1 MAGATKLTD
10 RGVASLKP
18 GPTGRQEFFDSE
30 VRGLFL
36 RVSED
41 SKVWGW
47 RYRSPT
53 GSGQPRMRIGHY
65 VSPEQ
70 AKDNP
75 DALTV
80 AGARAKARRL
90 RSLVDEGRDPAAEA
104 KAAKEAAKAQP
115 VHTMEDL
122 AQAYLTACEK
132 GRYRPRRKVKRAKTV
147 EGERWLWSKHW
158 APHIGS
164 VKIDALTRAAI
175 CKPLDALADEGK
187 GVTANR
193 ARALLRGM
201 FAYAVKEG
209 RVASNPVAGIDPIV
223 EEVSRDRV
231 LTDDELRAVWSALK
245 DPTGLRMPT
254 ADGKGKPLQIGRPV
268 RIALQLA
275 FLSMQRRGE
284 ISTMREADVD
294 LDAGVW
300 TIPAEMTKGGRTHV
314 VPLAPL
320 SIDLIREA
328 LALRHSLDPEGR
340 ASPFVFPNRDAP
352 MDAPISPAA
361 LSHAVRDLRAALGAD
376 RFTLHDARRSGATRL
391 ADAGVSAFDVG
402 LVLAHAS
409 ERGGAAAVT
418 GVYVR
423 SAFMREKTRALALLE
438 RLILRTVGEVE
449 DGGDVVSIN
458 GGVAA

>member
-10 RGVASLKP
+10 RGVAALKP
-18 GPTGRQEFFDSE
+18 GPTGRQEFFDTE

-41 SKVWGW
+41 SKVWGY
-47 RYRSPT
+47 RYRSPA
-53 GSGQPRMRIGHY
+53 GNGQPRVRIGHY

-104 KAAKEAAKAQP
+104 KEAKDAAKAQP
-115 VHTMEDL
+115 VRTVEDL

-132 GRYRPRRKVKRAKTV
+132 GRYRPRQKVKRASTID
-147 EGERWLWSKHW
+147 GERWLWKKHW
-158 APHIGS
+158 APYIGS
-164 VKIDALTRAAI
+164 VKIEALTRAAI
-175 CKPLDALADEGK
+175 CKPLEALADEGK

-193 ARALLRGM
+193 ARAMLRGV

-209 RVASNPVAGIDPIV
+209 RVQTNPVASIDPLV
-223 EEVSRDRV
+223 AEVSRDRV
-231 LTDDELRAVWSALK
+231 LTDDELRAVWSALV
-245 DPTGLRMPT
+245 DPSGLRMPT
-254 ADGKGKPLQIGRPV
+254 ANGEGEPLQIGRPV

-275 FLSMQRRGE
+275 FLTMQRRAE
-284 ISTMREADVD
+284 ISSMRESDVD
-294 LDAGVW
+294 LDTGVL
-300 TIPAEMTKGGRTHV
+300 TIPAEQAKGGRVHV
-314 VPLAPL
+314 VPLAPR
-320 SIDLIREA
+320 SVALIREA
-328 LALRHSLDPEGR
+328 LALRPVGADGQ
-340 ASPFVFPNRDAP
+340 ASPYVFPSRDAP
-352 MDAPISPAA
+352 MAAPIAPAA
-361 LSHAVRDLRAALGAD
+361 LSHAVRDLRAALGSD

-418 GVYVR
+418 SVYVR
-423 SAFMREKTRALALLE
+423 SAYMREKARTLALLE
-438 RLILRTVGEVE
+438 RLILRTVGEIA

>member
-10 RGVASLKP
+10 RGVAALKP

-36 RVSED
+36 RVSGD

-53 GSGQPRMRIGHY
+53 GNGQPRMRIGHY

-104 KAAKEAAKAQP
+104 KDAKETVKAQP
-115 VHTMEDL
+115 VRTVEDL
-122 AQAYLTACEK
+122 AQAYLLACEK
-132 GRYRPRRKVKRAKTV
+132 GRYRPRQKVKRASTIA
-147 EGERWLWSKHW
+147 GEKWLWVKHW

-164 VKIDALTRAAI
+164 IKIEALTRAAI

-193 ARALLRGM
+193 ARAMLRGV

-209 RVASNPVAGIDPIV
+209 RVAANPVASIDPPV
-223 EEVSRDRV
+223 AEVSRDRV
-231 LTDDELRAVWSALK
+231 LTDDELRAVWSALVA
-245 DPTGLRMPT
+245 PSGLRMPT
-254 ADGKGKPLQIGRPV
+254 DDGKGEPLQIGRPV

-284 ISTMREADVD
+284 ISSMRESDVD
-294 LDAGVW
+294 LETGIL
-300 TIPAEMTKGGRTHV
+300 TIPAERTKGGRVHV
-314 VPLAPL
+314 VPLAPR
-320 SIDLIREA
+320 SVELIREA
-328 LALRHSLDPEGR
+328 LALRPVFDDDR
-340 ASPFVFPNRDAP
+340 VSPFVFPSRDAP
-352 MDAPISPAA
+352 LDAPIAPAA
-361 LSHAVRDLRAALGAD
+361 LSHAIRDLRAALGAE
-376 RFTLHDARRSGATRL
+376 RFTLHDARRTSATRL

-418 GVYVR
+418 NVYVR
-423 SAFMREKTRALALLE
+423 SAYMREKTRTLALLE
-438 RLILRTVGEVE
+438 RLILRTVGEIA
-449 DGGDVVSIN
+449 DGADVVSIN